1 MKEKWVQSET
11 FHKAF
16 IVSIVYSIV
25 AILICLSLISLSTSY
40 LYGALLGSSLLILSH
55 LLVWVFWYKIPK
67 IKTSMAKATAWLSP
81 LIRIVIYITV
91 LLIVILLINDNSTSW
106 TMVSTPINTLVLLI
120 VYTITPISY
129 GTVILIDMKLEKK
142 GGDN

>member
-1 MKEKWVQSET
+1 MKEKWIKLET

-16 IVSIVYSIV
+16 IVSMVYSIV
-25 AILICLSLISLSTSY
+25 AILICLALIPISTSY
-40 LYGALLGSSLLILSH
+40 LYGALLGTSLLLISH

-67 IKTSMAKATAWLSP
+67 IKTSMAKATP
-81 LIRIVIYITV
+81 LLAPTIRIVIYITV
-91 LLIVILLINDNSTSW
+91 FLIVILLINDSSTGL

-129 GTVILIDMKLEKK
+129 GTVILMDMNLEK
-142 GGDN
+142 GGEK